1 MDYQKILMAV
11 INDRNKSGTSLMES
25 LIEHLGTADMVE
37 IDKFIN
43 WAMSKGYFILVQELR
58 NNEG

>member
-1 MDYQKILMAV
+1 MDYQKILMLT
-11 INDRNKSGTSLMES
+11 INDIHKGVPAMES